1 MNLPV
6 RVTVTAKVEAVTPE
20 EDEDLLV
27 EFLKTYRDAV
37 QLVVNEI
44 WSSNQIPSE
53 KTLHKM
59 FYSRLRS
66 LGFRAHHVSEI
77 YKRARE
83 IVKSTKRNNGSK
95 PILKKLTARIHPLDY
110 KVDFNTKTLRIAVL
124 NDQWVELRLKWYN
137 HLDKCLDGSWKLGEV
152 LVSYRSNKILVYLT
166 FIKHVALRE
175 PKTVMGVDI
184 NFNNVTYTVLD
195 LDGDPVSMGVI
206 PFRGLRRALHF
217 KKLAEKLQRRYSKSW
232 RFLKWARRARS
243 KWLRRARNILVDAAH
258 YVAKRIVEVA
268 GEYDALIVFE
278 DLRKLRE
285 KDNGGKK
292 LSWETQ
298 FWCYRRV
305 QSYAEYKAL
314 LEGLRAIYVDPRKTS
329 KTPPNGKLLRFINY
343 RFVQLGETITTR
355 DVVASWNLALR
366 GLKRMRG
373 SRVTWS
379 PDSPADEGVRN
390 RPNAGNPEARTT
402 YSQIFTATRK

>member
-184 NFNNVTYTVLD
+184 NFDNVTYTVLD

-206 PFRGLRRALHF
+206 PFIGLRRALHF

-232 RFLKWARRARS
+232 RFLK
-243 KWLRRARNILVDAAH
+243 
-258 YVAKRIVEVA
+258 
-268 GEYDALIVFE
+268 
-278 DLRKLRE
+278 
-285 KDNGGKK
+285 
-292 LSWETQ
+292 
-298 FWCYRRV
+298 
-305 QSYAEYKAL
+305 
-314 LEGLRAIYVDPRKTS
+314 
-329 KTPPNGKLLRFINY
+329 
-343 RFVQLGETITTR
+343 
-355 DVVASWNLALR
+355 
-366 GLKRMRG
+366 
-373 SRVTWS
+373 
-379 PDSPADEGVRN
+379 
-390 RPNAGNPEARTT
+390 
-402 YSQIFTATRK
+402 